1 MTDDRTQHR
10 IAVENL
16 TLAYGTTR
24 VLDALTLPIE
34 RGKVTVLA
42 GPNGCG
48 KSTLLRAIRRL
59 LRGSA
64 GQVLLDDVDIARM
77 SGKDLALQI
86 GLLAQSP
93 SAPGDMSVE
102 ELVRL
107 GRYPHQTMMQPWSP
121 RDAEAVERAMVGT
134 GVTGLRTRPISSL
147 SGGQLQRV
155 WIALVLAQETDVIC
169 LDEPVN
175 HLDIAHQLEC
185 LDLVKR
191 LNREHGRTIVLVLHD
206 LNLAARYADQLVFV
220 REGRIAARGTPA
232 ELMSARLIEDVFGVH
247 ATIITDPVHGSPVC
261 IPASRTAV
269 SSGADEKVAE
279 AV

>member
-1 MTDDRTQHR
+1 
-10 IAVENL
+10 V
-16 TLAYGTTR
+16 
-24 VLDALTLPIE
+24 
-34 RGKVTVLA
+34 
-42 GPNGCG
+42 
-48 KSTLLRAIRRL
+48 
-59 LRGSA
+59 
-64 GQVLLDDVDIARM
+64 
-77 SGKDLALQI
+77 
-86 GLLAQSP
+86 
-93 SAPGDMSVE
+93 
-102 ELVRL
+102 
-107 GRYPHQTMMQPWSP
+107 
-121 RDAEAVERAMVGT
+121 AVERAMAGT

-232 ELMSARLIEDVFGVH
+232 ELMSAKLIEDVFGVH

-261 IPASRTAV
+261 IPASRAAIGGRLAILWASSKARSSH
-269 SSGADEKVAE
+269 SSGAATSFTMPSR
-279 AV
+279 AASPASIRRPRRCR